1 MTKIHLQGA
10 TGNQLFCVF
19 AGIAHEVT
27 SGSKAI
33 FDESYLQ
40 PIEVRHPGGILDF
53 ELYFNGKKYCL
64 SSDLNRL
71 NKLGKYF
78 DRIVFKTMNK
88 WAKFPDS
95 FIQHRSKVFGF
106 DSDFYLDKRYR
117 KIIGF
122 FQTFVYADIAQESLG
137 KLEIR
142 VKNPSNWFNEKSIEI
157 SNKNKSV
164 AIHIRRGDYLQNIDG
179 IGLLSFEYF
188 YSVLTLLTKQTKV
201 KTAYIFSDEE
211 IELLEFTTR
220 FPEIEFIAVAA
231 PSESKPIESIILM
244 SLASYRII
252 SNSSFSWWAAYLTK
266 DHHSNFTP
274 DPWFRNKSVPELLIP
289 AAWNNFTS
297 IWTERDD
304 L

>member
-53 ELYFNGKKYCL
+53 ELYFNGDEYFL
-64 SSDLNRL
+64 ISDLNRL
-71 NKLGKYF
+71 NKLSKYF
-78 DRIVFKTMNK
+78 DRIAFKLMSSWTKSPTLLM
-88 WAKFPDS
+88 
-95 FIQHRSKVFGF
+95 QHRSKAFGF
-106 DSDFYLDKRYR
+106 DSDFDLDKRYR

-142 VKNPSNWFNEKSIEI
+142 VKNPSHWFNEKSIEI
-157 SNKNKSV
+157 SNEKNSV
-164 AIHIRRGDYLQNIDG
+164 AIHIRRGDYLQNLDG

-188 YSVLTLLTKQTKV
+188 YSALTMLTKQTKV
-201 KTAYIFSDEE
+201 ITAYIFSDEE
-211 IELLEFTTR
+211 IDLFDFTSR
-220 FPEIEFIAVAA
+220 FPGIEFVAVLA
-231 PSESKPIESIILM
+231 PSESTPIESIILM

-274 DPWFRNKSVPELLIP
+274 DPWFRNKNVPELLIP
-289 AAWNNFTS
+289 AAWNKITS